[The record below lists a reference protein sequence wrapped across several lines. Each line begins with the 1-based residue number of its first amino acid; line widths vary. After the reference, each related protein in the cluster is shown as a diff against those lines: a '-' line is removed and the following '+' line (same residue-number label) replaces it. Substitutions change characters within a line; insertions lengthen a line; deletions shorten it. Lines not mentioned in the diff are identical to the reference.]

1 MGRSSSAWEN
11 TCVLQPGDEGP
22 SSSRK
27 LCKKLPRNWRIEK
40 TLFSIGKDWKNIE
53 DWKNFPRSMI
63 RNPEQ
68 WVCWEIKYEAYKNDW
83 NLLKTEKSGMI
94 LTHWAVTT
102 VPTFLIT
109 SSSRKPKREVGMPR
123 NTRENMSIPGH
134 NFFLIVNM
142 LDEIL
147 MNYTM
152 IQEIWRHHRRFREEK
167 ELRKV
172 RAKNHCKQYLYLAFR
187 YKQGKKSRRQELSYV
202 YD

>member
-11 TCVLQPGDEGP
+11 TCVWRPGDEGP

-40 TLFSIGKDWKNIE
+40 TLFSRGKDWKNIE

-94 LTHWAVTT
+94 LTHRAVTT

-109 SSSRKPKREVGMPR
+109 SSSRKPSREVGMPR
-123 NTRENMSIPGH
+123 NTRENMSVPGH
-134 NFFLIVNM
+134 NFFFYCQQARRDP
-142 LDEIL
+142 DEL
-147 MNYTM
+147 HDDSRNLAASSA
-152 IQEIWRHHRRFREEK
+152 IQRREGIEKSESEEPLQTIPLPCFSVQARE
-167 ELRKV
+167 KV
-172 RAKNHCKQYLYLAFR
+172 
-187 YKQGKKSRRQELSYV
+187 
-202 YD
+202 